1 MKKCAYCSVENRDEA
16 IFCSRCRRPLQSRPT
31 PPPIA
36 YVWLVMVAVLIGL
49 GSYLYSFRSSP
60 APTPTA
66 IADGTPVPTPIRDP
80 VTVLACVDNST
91 RIRRGPGTQY
101 ETTGGLLSGAC
112 LTILGRNEEANW
124 VFVVSDEDQTGW
136 VAANV
141 LTDTSTLSRV
151 SVRDDWAMVNPTRP
165 TLTSGEIAN
174 GAQAYLTQV
183 SATNQ
188 PNAPLSQ
195 YVDPCFETAN
205 RIGDQISCR
214 MEKTYCDFFPDL
226 EGSPTICRDRP
237 APDHTFALVVF
248 GHDWSAYDGQC
259 LIVSGYLEVEW
270 GMLRIQAFRRSQISA
285 CE

>member
-1 MKKCAYCSVENRDEA
+1 MKKCAYCASENRDEA
-16 IFCSRCRRPLQSRPT
+16 IFCSRCRRPLQSRPA

-36 YVWLVMVAVLIGL
+36 YVWIVMVVVLIGL
-49 GSYLYSFRSSP
+49 GSYLFSFRSSP

-66 IADGTPVPTPIRDP
+66 IPDGTPVPTPIRDP
-80 VTVLACVDNST
+80 VTVLACVDHST
-91 RIRRGPGTQY
+91 RIRRGPGTHY

-112 LTILGRNEEANW
+112 LTILGRNEEASW
-124 VFVVSDEDQTGW
+124 VYVVSDDDLTGW
-136 VAANV
+136 VAVNILMDA
-141 LTDTSTLSRV
+141 STLSRV

-165 TLTSGEIAN
+165 TLTSAEIAN

-205 RIGDQISCR
+205 RIGDEISCR
-214 MEKTYCDFFPDL
+214 MEKAYCDFFPDL
-226 EGSPTICRDRP
+226 EGSPTICTDRP
-237 APDHTFALVVF
+237 APDQTFALVVF
-248 GHDWSAYDGQC
+248 GHDWSEYEGQC

-270 GMLRIQAFRRSQISA
+270 GMLRIQAFRKSQISA